1 MDIKARLLQ
10 ESFEDVL
17 VDVEVITN
25 DGVIHD
31 VAASQ
36 EDDISTEILIVVF
49 LLILASAGGQAL
61 HKSGHK
67 YLQEA
72 GLTVMIGMAAGLF
85 FKLTKVTYFLTSL
98 TAHFS
103 GLFVLLLLPPIIF
116 ESGYNMNKKY
126 FLKNGGTILVYSFLG
141 TFIAMFSS
149 SIMFWICGQIHIAKA
164 FTWQEAFAFG
174 ALISATDPVSVLAC
188 FKEMDADVHLNAI
201 IFGESIFNDAIAI
214 VMYNIVMTFGDGGQS
229 VGYDI
234 AKGIGDFLL
243 IFVGSLFMGS
253 IFALLI
259 AFVLKRSSNTILDDQ
274 LDEDLS
280 YRQKVLLAKSGALS
294 EISMMI
300 LAPLVAYFVAGGLQL
315 SGIVAILLNGVFL
328 NYYAKP
334 NITPAARKIT
344 KMLYEVIAH
353 GAETIVFLF
362 LGIGLFTIESPFE
375 VMGWGT
381 LICTIINL
389 NVARFLNIWICTFLV
404 NRQRT
409 EKTKINFKT
418 QFVMWFAG
426 LRGAMAYALA
436 LEASVTMAAGPCILV
451 TTLVYSLITVLGLG
465 SVLHPVLTW
474 ADVKRKKEVEDG
486 SDGTNNWSNRLKA
499 SLSYFDTEYFAPL
512 FIKDSETVLNRNQG
526 RTESFAVSDTLAS
539 EIRER
544 VQFLQDKGYTSTKQD
559 SNPSPSATKET
570 PPLELE
576 ELSSAEK
583 SDGIEEAK

>member
-1 MDIKARLLQ
+1 M
-10 ESFEDVL
+10 
-17 VDVEVITN
+17 
-25 DGVIHD
+25 
-31 VAASQ
+31 
-36 EDDISTEILIVVF
+36 
-49 LLILASAGGQAL
+49 
-61 HKSGHK
+61 
-67 YLQEA
+67 
-72 GLTVMIGMAAGLF
+72 
-85 FKLTKVTYFLTSL
+85 
-98 TAHFS
+98 
-103 GLFVLLLLPPIIF
+103 
-116 ESGYNMNKKY
+116 
-126 FLKNGGTILVYSFLG
+126 
-141 TFIAMFSS
+141 
-149 SIMFWICGQIHIAKA
+149 
-164 FTWQEAFAFG
+164 
-174 ALISATDPVSVLAC
+174 LAC

-214 VMYNIVMTFGDGGQS
+214 VMYNIVMTFGDGGQT

-381 LICTIINL
+381 LFCTIINL
-389 NVARFLNIWICTFLV
+389 NVARFLNIWVCTFLV

-436 LEASVTMAAGPCILV
+436 LEASVTMVAGPCILV

-474 ADVKRKKEVEDG
+474 ADVKRKKEVEDS
-486 SDGTNNWSNRLKA
+486 SDGTDNWSNRLKS

-512 FIKDSETVLNRNQG
+512 FIKDTETVLDRNQG

-559 SNPSPSATKET
+559 SNPSPNATKET